1 MLEIR
6 KLQKR
11 YGNFQALDGLD
22 LTIPKGE
29 IFGFVGPNGAGKTTT
44 LKITAG
50 LLSPDSG
57 SVMIDGVDALAD
69 NRGLK
74 EKIGYVPDFF
84 GVYDNLKVSE
94 YMEFFASCYG
104 LEGREARMRCC
115 ALLEQVK
122 LEDRADFFVDGLSRG
137 MKQRLCLARALL
149 HDPKLLILDE
159 PASGMDPRTRM
170 EFSAMLKELREQGKT
185 LLVSSHV
192 LSELSGLCTSIG
204 IIEQGHMVLEGSM
217 EHITEQVNSS
227 KPLLIQVFSN
237 MEKAL
242 AILKSHPCVQTIAV
256 KRDEIKVGF
265 LGDRQDEAALLQQ
278 LIDADVMVSGFMR
291 EKGSL
296 ESLFMQ
302 VTAREDE
309 KAVIRHEMES
319 GL

>member
-1 MLEIR
+1 M
-6 KLQKR
+6 
-11 YGNFQALDGLD
+11 
-22 LTIPKGE
+22 
-29 IFGFVGPNGAGKTTT
+29 
-44 LKITAG
+44 
-50 LLSPDSG
+50 
-57 SVMIDGVDALAD
+57 DALAD

>member
-6 KLQKR
+6 NLQKR

-74 EKIGYVPDFF
+74 GKIGYVPDFF

-104 LEGREARMRCC
+104 LEGREARMRCYS
-115 ALLEQVK
+115 LLEQVK

-185 LLVSSHV
+185 LLVSSHI

-217 EHITEQVNSS
+217 EQIIEQVNSS

-242 AILKSHPCVQTIAV
+242 AILKSHPCVQTITV

-302 VTAREDE
+302 VTARGDE

>member
-22 LTIPKGE
+22 LTIPEGE

-302 VTAREDE
+302 VPAREDD

>member
-69 NRGLK
+69 NRVLK

-104 LEGREARMRCC
+104 LEGREARMRCG

-170 EFSAMLKELREQGKT
+170 EFSSMLKELREQGKT
-185 LLVSSHV
+185 LLVSSHI

-204 IIEQGHMVLEGSM
+204 IIEQGHMALEGSM

-237 MEKAL
+237 MEMAL

>member
-22 LTIPKGE
+22 LTIPEGE

-291 EKGSL
+291 KKGSL